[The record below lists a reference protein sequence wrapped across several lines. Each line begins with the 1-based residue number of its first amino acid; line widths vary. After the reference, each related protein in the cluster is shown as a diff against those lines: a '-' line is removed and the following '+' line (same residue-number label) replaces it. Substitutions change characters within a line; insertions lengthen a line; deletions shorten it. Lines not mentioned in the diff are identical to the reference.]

1 MLNKFILQRSYVLLV
16 FLLACQN
23 YNLYDRLTCPGC
35 SGQTGGNAVTTPCVN
50 CRIFVSQTTKG
61 DMSGNGSC
69 GGAGGG
75 TASCGIGANGV
86 QKADYVCQNDPGRPD
101 TAKIWKAL
109 VVDGTNRVACT
120 NTNCTGGTAGRV
132 DWILKPN
139 TAYFRP
145 DIVTLIMNTDA
156 NAVFAFS
163 TPLWLTNVINDTVAY
178 RVWTGLNTDWTTG
191 TSHCTGWGIGTNAM
205 SGISG
210 TSSLNDGQSLNSTP
224 LLNCD
229 ILNNLYCVEQ

>member
-132 DWILKPN
+132 DLDSETEHSLFPAGYCN
-139 TAYFRP
+139 THHEYGCECRLCFQY
-145 DIVTLIMNTDA
+145 TL
-156 NAVFAFS
+156 
-163 TPLWLTNVINDTVAY
+163 VAHQ
-178 RVWTGLNTDWTTG
+178 RHQRHGCL
-191 TSHCTGWGIGTNAM
+191 
-205 SGISG
+205 
-210 TSSLNDGQSLNSTP
+210 
-224 LLNCD
+224 
-229 ILNNLYCVEQ
+229 